1 MEHLLITFK
10 CTAIKMM
17 NMFGGTANVKHAV
30 LTNNDDDD
38 IDFDEGYQGN
48 ISTH

>member
-1 MEHLLITFK
+1 M
-10 CTAIKMM
+10 
-17 NMFGGTANVKHAV
+17 KHAV

-48 ISTH
+48 IQYALIIKNQTPNATPIGSNDPRFGA